1 MTIMNPLRKIAGTMM
16 LGALAFIVGCESVAL
31 LPREDIDRRSAERRD
46 DSRRDRFD
54 ARDEVYGTVQDVDE
68 RRREIRV
75 RTEAGRTSIVRYDA
89 NTRFSDG
96 SRDLRPDSLRSG
108 DEVSVRFGR
117 DRGGEDYAAAI
128 RVMDR
133 RGSWWR

>member
-1 MTIMNPLRKIAGTMM
+1 M
-16 LGALAFIVGCESVAL
+16 LGALGFTVGCESVAL
-31 LPREDIDRRSAERRD
+31 LPREDIDRRSAADRRD
-46 DSRRDRFD
+46 DTRRDRFD
-54 ARDEVYGTVQDVDE
+54 AREEINGTVQDVDE
-68 RRREIRV
+68 RRREIRL

-89 NTRFSDG
+89 NTRIYDG
-96 SRDLRPDSLRSG
+96 SRDLRPDSIRSG

>member
-1 MTIMNPLRKIAGTMM
+1 M
-16 LGALAFIVGCESVAL
+16 LGALGFTVGCESVAL
-31 LPREDIDRRSAERRD
+31 LPRDDIDRRSADQRA

-89 NTRFSDG
+89 DTRISDG
-96 SRDLRPDSLRSG
+96 SRDLRPDALRSG

-117 DRGGEDYAAAI
+117 DRGGEDYATAI
-128 RVMDR
+128 RVTDR